1 MVLLQR
7 RSGSS
12 VGEAAALASRYG
24 IAWSHTATDLV
35 MVLILEVLLCWLLVQ
50 VLCDETLVLT
60 AGGGGGGGMEGRP
73 TLQGNRTDF
82 SVGGGG
88 GGGEGEARGP

>member
-1 MVLLQR
+1 
-7 RSGSS
+7 
-12 VGEAAALASRYG
+12 
-24 IAWSHTATDLV
+24 